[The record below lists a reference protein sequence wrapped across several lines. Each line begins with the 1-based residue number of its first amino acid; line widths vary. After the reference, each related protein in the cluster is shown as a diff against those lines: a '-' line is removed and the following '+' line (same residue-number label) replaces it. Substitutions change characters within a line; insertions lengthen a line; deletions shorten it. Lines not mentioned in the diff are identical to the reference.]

1 MPTGNKATTNS
12 AGQLTSLHSPFTV
25 SPTEY
30 SVGVT
35 GDSALTTDEVID
47 LWAWKGVSENA
58 WERFQS
64 KKYFRTHSLSHSLTL
79 THTHSGTQSVSQSV
93 HSSALFQKWNGMST
107 NLRGHIVLD

>member
-1 MPTGNKATTNS
+1 MPTGNKAT
-12 AGQLTSLHSPFTV
+12 LTSLHSPFTV

-79 THTHSGTQSVSQSV
+79 THTHSHSVSQSV
-93 HSSALFQKWNGMST
+93 SPLQRPLSKVEWYEYQFERSHCFGVKVEWG
-107 NLRGHIVLD
+107 